1 MSLILLLGGARSGKS
16 ALAVRWGR
24 AHDGPVTFVATAE
37 AADDEMAQRIARHR
51 AARPAGWTTVE
62 ERTAV
67 AEAVRAADP
76 RAMVIVDC
84 LTLWLAN
91 VLDRADDDVLAWA
104 RGIATAAHSRH
115 APTVVVS
122 NEVGWGIV
130 PADPTTR
137 RYRDLLGEINA
148 LMAARAH
155 HSMLLVAGRAVVL
168 QTAPPRATEL
178 F

>member
-24 AHDGPVTFVATAE
+24 AHAGPVTFVATAE
-37 AADDEMAQRIARHR
+37 AADDEMAGRIARHR
-51 AARPAGWTTVE
+51 AARPDSWTTVE

-91 VLDRADDDVLAWA
+91 ILDRSDDDVLAS
-104 RGIATAAHSRH
+104 ATAVAAAAHSRSG
-115 APTVVVS
+115 PTVAVS

-130 PADPTTR
+130 PADPKTR

-148 LMAARAH
+148 LMATQAH
-155 HSMLLVAGRAVVL
+155 HSVLLVAGRAVML
-168 QTAPPRATEL
+168 DKAPPRVTEL